1 MFFLPKSV
9 YNWEKEYSLWE
20 EKEMRN
26 FDYSHLKD
34 RTWDNEI
41 LSYVAKIHE
50 FKGKQELYFRQK
62 TVELERLVEI
72 AKVQS
77 TESSNRIEG
86 IVTTSSRL
94 QQLVEDKTTPRN
106 RDEKEILGYRNVL
119 NLIHENYQYIPLKS
133 NYILQLHRD
142 LLQYTELSYGGKYK
156 TSPNEIDAV
165 LPNGEKRIL
174 FKPLESYETPDAI
187 KQICSSYQQALDHEI
202 VDSLILIPC
211 VILDFLCVHP
221 FNDGNGRMSRLLTLL
236 LLYCNDYVVG
246 KYISIEKEIA
256 NTKEAYYQALAQAD
270 LGWHEGTNDPEQ
282 FIKYMLG
289 IILKCYR
296 EFDERLTISEKSGK
310 RSNSYDIVKTYVN
323 STIGT
328 FTKRDAMENC
338 PSLGSSSVESALK
351 KLVEDGSIIRKGRG
365 RASHYIRKDAI
376 E

>member
-62 TVELERLVEI
+62 PVELERLVEI

-165 LPNGEKRIL
+165 LPSGEKRIL
-174 FKPLESYETPDAI
+174 FKPLELYETPDAI
-187 KQICSSYQQALDHEI
+187 EQICSSYQQALDCEI

-236 LLYCNDYVVG
+236 LLYRNDYVVG

-296 EFDERLTISEKSGK
+296 EFEERLTISEKNGK

-323 STIGT
+323 GTIGT

-351 KLVEDGSIIRKGRG
+351 KLVEDGTIIRKGLG

>member
-1 MFFLPKSV
+1 M
-9 YNWEKEYSLWE
+9 YNREKEYSLWE

-50 FKGKQELYFRQK
+50 FKGKQELYLRQK
-62 TVELERLVEI
+62 PVELERLVEI

-86 IVTTSSRL
+86 IVTTRSRL
-94 QQLVEDKTTPRN
+94 QQLVEDKITPRN
-106 RDEKEILGYRNVL
+106 RDEKDILGYRNVL

-174 FKPLESYETPDAI
+174 FKPLEPYETPDAI
-187 KQICSSYQQALDHEI
+187 EQICSSYQQALDHEI

-211 VILDFLCVHP
+211 IILDFLCVHP

-236 LLYCNDYVVG
+236 LLYRNDYVVG

-270 LGWHEGTNDPEQ
+270 LGWHEGKNDPEP

-296 EFDERLTISEKSGK
+296 EFEERLIISEKNGK

-338 PSLGSSSVESALK
+338 PSLGSSSVELALK
-351 KLVEDGSIIRKGRG
+351 KLVEDGTIIRKGLG